1 MSSICGTASSSS
13 SLLSTELSNQAI
25 VYVNVGGQVF
35 TTTKRT
41 LRKSGLFLKLFRDF
55 RENKTQTALHSEET
69 TETTDREPTTPTTEG
84 VYLCHSNY
92 YFVDRSP
99 LLFDDILHFLRNMP
113 ASSAE
118 TFLHR
123 YYGASPLS
131 LSRRSSFSLNSNAS
145 DCAAISLSRSRDLLK
160 LQDEAVFYHIPTLI
174 DGIQDRLDDE
184 SKELHMAANMASCKE
199 IAHDHDRDVE
209 VDTHSVTLQSRPQY
223 SISNSNLRTVTT
235 SRPSPLVLNPIATL
249 SEREPD
255 VSWWDQSGP
264 LHGLRRI
271 EGTRIAFATS
281 MDNWVDKHCRFD
293 APRGF
298 KWATQSMYLSEYHLH
313 RATLSSYKQWIHFGV
328 GAWDNYRWKYARK
341 VAFIFADTFRSQ
353 RFVHSGMEVCDI
365 NHVKSIFGLV
375 AESPLMDYD
384 DDKGIVEGF
393 AGLVLLADEEWH
405 PESGQTE
412 TDNAL
417 EHPET
422 EQIEIETAVEEQKD
436 ELLLTLPED
445 ICADPKMSTDEE
457 ESGDEKKD
465 VEVVE
470 VDAEHMKHVVMVIE
484 DDDAA
489 SASTWSSVEET
500 EEQLKGVILELS
512 TEKPD
517 FSISKSNNSSHNNNL
532 KVSSGHGHGQGEQV
546 LAAVN
551 SKKVLSPAAV
561 PYPAPGAPLLAN
573 PFAEY
578 TKEQR
583 ARLTKNN
590 LEKHTRIES
599 IKHRTQQQ
607 QQTQTKQGL
616 KQVVDINNINKTV
629 MMQGKGKV
637 NVKEGVMSMQH
648 VKHVGMLPS
657 SSHQVLPV
665 RSPKVTVSSPVH
677 AMSPKSMTRF
687 THKYASAVQQN
698 VQGVQVGSPTFFQ
711 HGAYH
716 GHGHVQHSPHG
727 HQNGHGQGGH
737 AHSPMGVRM
746 IPRHGHSQMQFPV
759 AAHNAHGH
767 GHRLMYQT
775 PPMMPVA
782 NTHSFAPPPL
792 GTHLSVNSLPNH
804 LPQ

>member
-1 MSSICGTASSSS
+1 MSSICGTNSSSS

-41 LRKSGLFLKLFRDF
+41 LRKSGLFLKLFR
-55 RENKTQTALHSEET
+55 ENKTQTET
-69 TETTDREPTTPTTEG
+69 ETETTDREPTVPTQTEG

-99 LLFDDILHFLRNMP
+99 LLFDDVLHFLRNMP

-174 DGIQDRLDDE
+174 EGIQDRLDDE
-184 SKELHMAANMASCKE
+184 SKELHLATNMANMASCKE
-199 IAHDHDRDVE
+199 IVHDHDGD

-223 SISNSNLRTVTT
+223 STNSISNSNLVTTHT
-235 SRPSPLVLNPIATL
+235 SRPSPLVLNPIAPL
-249 SEREPD
+249 SSSSRRITERPD

-271 EGTRIAFATS
+271 EGTRIAFATA
-281 MDNWVDKHCRFD
+281 MDNWVDKHCQFE

-298 KWATQSMYLSEYHLH
+298 KWATQSMYLSEYHAH
-313 RATLSSYKQWIHFGV
+313 RATLSAYKQWIHFGV

-405 PESGQTE
+405 PEREQNQNDST
-412 TDNAL
+412 L
-417 EHPET
+417 EHPEIET
-422 EQIEIETAVEEQKD
+422 QQIEIETETETEQKD

-445 ICADPKMSTDEE
+445 ICPKMSTDEEEE

-465 VEVVE
+465 DEVDVEVE
-470 VDAEHMKHVVMVIE
+470 VDDMKRVVMVI

-517 FSISKSNNSSHNNNL
+517 FSISKTKSNNSSSNNHTL
-532 KVSSGHGHGQGEQV
+532 KVSSGQGEQV

-607 QQTQTKQGL
+607 QQQQTQTQTQTKQ
-616 KQVVDINNINKTV
+616 V
-629 MMQGKGKV
+629 MDMNQLRGKV
-637 NVKEGVMSMQH
+637 KVKEVGLPMKH
-648 VKHVGMLPS
+648 VKHVGMLPA

-687 THKYASAVQQN
+687 THKYATAVQQQQQQQQQQ
-698 VQGVQVGSPTFFQ
+698 QGVQVGSPTFFQ
-711 HGAYH
+711 HNAYH
-716 GHGHVQHSPHG
+716 GRGHGHPVPH
-727 HQNGHGQGGH
+727 GGH
-737 AHSPMGVRM
+737 AHSPMRM
-746 IPRHGHSQMQFPV
+746 IPRHGHTQMQFPV
-759 AAHNAHGH
+759 PPHNAHNAHGH

-792 GTHLSVNSLPNH
+792 GAHLSVNSLPNH
-804 LPQ
+804 Q